1 MGYIRLN
8 QLASFIGIYILAKK
22 EKIYDNKKLEEALKR
37 VTYIGLTSEATIII
51 NQTIQE
57 CKSLGKYKI
66 PVKDVFYIVKH
77 ATELSK
83 AQVEYYLSLTR
94 ADQMKKTTTSLSSIE
109 KYKLACTVV
118 ATALD
123 KFVEEGGMLCGLK
136 KALPG
141 KPLTDEQQNA
151 VQELLN
157 SKASA
162 KVLIAYLRTI
172 DKP

>member
-1 MGYIRLN
+1 MAR
-8 QLASFIGIYILAKK
+8 K
-22 EKIYDNKKLEEALKR
+22 ERVYNNTKLEATLKH
-37 VTYIGLTSEATIII
+37 VTYRGLTSEATIII

-94 ADQMKKTTTSLSSIE
+94 ANQMKKTTTSVSSIE
-109 KYKLACTVV
+109 KYKLACTEV
-118 ATALD
+118 AKALD
-123 KFVEEGGMLCGLK
+123 KFVEEGGTLCGLK
-136 KALPG
+136 KVLPG
-141 KPLTDEQQNA
+141 KPLSDEQQNA

-157 SKASA
+157 SKTSA
-162 KVLIAYLRTI
+162 KELIAYLQTI
-172 DKP
+172 I

>member
-1 MGYIRLN
+1 M
-8 QLASFIGIYILAKK
+8 AKK
-22 EKIYDNKKLEEALKR
+22 EKIYNNTKLEAALKR
-37 VTYIGLTSEATIII
+37 VSYKGLTSEATLII

-57 CKSLGKYKI
+57 CNSLGKYKL
-66 PVKDVFYIVKH
+66 PVKDVFYIIKN

-83 AQVEYYLSLTR
+83 AQVKYYLTLTR
-94 ADQMKKTTTSLSSIE
+94 SDQMKKLAASESSIE
-109 KYKLACTVV
+109 KYKLACTAV

-123 KFVEEGGMLCGLK
+123 NFVEEGGTLCGLK

-157 SKASA
+157 SNASA
-162 KVLIAYLRTI
+162 KDLIAYLQTI
-172 DKP
+172 S

>member
-1 MGYIRLN
+1 M
-8 QLASFIGIYILAKK
+8 AKK
-22 EKIYDNKKLEEALKR
+22 EKIYDNTKLETALKK
-37 VTYIGLTSEATIII
+37 VSYDGLTSEATLII
-51 NQTIQE
+51 NKTIQE
-57 CKSLGKYKI
+57 CKSLGKYKL
-66 PVKDVFYIVKH
+66 PVKDIFYIVKH

-83 AQVEYYLSLTR
+83 VQVEYYLSLTR
-94 ADQMKKTTTSLSSIE
+94 SDQMKKTATSVSSIE
-109 KYKLACTVV
+109 KYKLACTAV

-141 KPLTDEQQNA
+141 KPLTDEQKDA

-157 SKASA
+157 NNASA

-172 DKP
+172 F